1 MALHSPFMNDDSR
14 ARDQRRRHAA
24 MAAGAP
30 VAGAF
35 EAVHTLP
42 DDSRARD
49 RRRRRAA
56 MAAGALVAGAFEAAH
71 TLAWSGR
78 VDGRSVAF
86 MALAVWLELEVLT
99 ALFDRMSRPK
109 GPS

>member
-56 MAAGALVAGAFEAAH
+56 MAAGALVAGAVEAAH
-71 TLAWSGR
+71 TPGWGGR
-78 VDGRSVAF
+78 GGGRGGGF
-86 MALAVWLELEVLT
+86 MALAGMVGVGG
-99 ALFDRMSRPK
+99 ADP
-109 GPS
+109 P